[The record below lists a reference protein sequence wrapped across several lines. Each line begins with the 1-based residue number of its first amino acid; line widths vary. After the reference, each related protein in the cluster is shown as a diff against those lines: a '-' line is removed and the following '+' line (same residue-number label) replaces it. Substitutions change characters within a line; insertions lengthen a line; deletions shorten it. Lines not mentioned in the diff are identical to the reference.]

1 MLLLLNVLESVN
13 HEVIICS
20 SRGLC
25 WNPSPESGVL
35 NPTHLSFLLKKKKN
49 LIYLLYTGC
58 DFSCIFHVVLV
69 KSLFIFFRVTKVKRI
84 NERVFG

>member
-1 MLLLLNVLESVN
+1 MFQSGSVLESFPREWGAQS
-13 HEVIICS
+13 H
-20 SRGLC
+20 
-25 WNPSPESGVL
+25 SPKFS
-35 NPTHLSFLLKKKKN
+35 TKKKKN

-58 DFSCIFHVVLV
+58 DFSCNFHVVLV

>member
-35 NPTHLSFLLKKKKN
+35 NPTHLSFLLKKKKKSH
-49 LIYLLYTGC
+49 LSPLHRLRLLLH
-58 DFSCIFHVVLV
+58 FSCGSCEV
-69 KSLFIFFRVTKVKRI
+69 FIYFFQGYK
-84 NERVFG
+84 G